1 MPRAS
6 LGARGPPSLQQFTV
20 RERAAQ
26 VETLSARLPLSSAKP
41 GRKETTRATI
51 AIAATRAAFTV
62 RTAGTPMPKIW
73 GSAPEP
79 QCPVDRD
86 QGFLKAV
93 VQCNGLGQLKASSW
107 EHVQNRW
114 FTTLAQART

>member
-1 MPRAS
+1 M
-6 LGARGPPSLQQFTV
+6 V
-20 RERAAQ
+20 
-26 VETLSARLPLSSAKP
+26 SARLPLSSAKP
-41 GRKETTRATI
+41 GRRETTRATI

-93 VQCNGLGQLKASSW
+93 VQCNGLGQLKASSYTRKTGGSRHQLKLGL
-107 EHVQNRW
+107 ECDQEASG
-114 FTTLAQART
+114 FA